1 MGILF
6 LAAKQAACCYSFCRY
21 VVLDTLPVDILV
33 LLGLDIRGLDTL
45 VSDTRALDTPII
57 DILEL
62 VSIRNVRPMLNPKPR
77 LSHFTDMGT
86 SALDTLDL
94 DIMDLDILHLATL
107 DKSKFEH
114 FEYSRQKSR

>member
-1 MGILF
+1 MGL
-6 LAAKQAACCYSFCRY
+6 
-21 VVLDTLPVDILV
+21 VDILV

-45 VSDTRALDTPII
+45 VSDTQALDTPII

-77 LSHFTDMGT
+77 LSHFTDMDT

-94 DIMDLDILHLATL
+94 DIMDLDILHLDTL
-107 DKSKFEH
+107 DKSKKMNIVNIQDRSQDSQDM
-114 FEYSRQKSR
+114 YS